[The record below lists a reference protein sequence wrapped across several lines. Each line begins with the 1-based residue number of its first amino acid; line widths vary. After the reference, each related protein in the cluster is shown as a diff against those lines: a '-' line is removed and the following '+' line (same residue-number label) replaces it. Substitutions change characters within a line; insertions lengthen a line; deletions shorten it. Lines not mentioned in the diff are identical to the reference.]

1 MASTKSSTT
10 TRRASS
16 SRKSPGKDEQ
26 EVSPARWAGVAF
38 VITAIVAAIVL
49 AMISPSDPGI
59 STPGTAA
66 GATPDAADASPTP
79 EASVL
84 DGEPPTAQPAIVNP
98 LDGKSTSE
106 VIIPVT
112 VEVPKEDLPRD
123 TLRLVILR
131 GNEVLKE
138 KTKPKTPGTFTI
150 EGVGIDP
157 GANELTAVLSS
168 VGGGFGPRSEPVVI
182 VVDEDMA
189 GLEIIAPQNK
199 AKTYEKTVLIEG
211 TAPVGSDVLVVNKT
225 NKHKVPFGIIGSG
238 GDFTASVSLKRG
250 ATNRIEAR
258 TVDEAGVPVTAEVRV
273 IQQDGRP
280 KVKIKDIE
288 PIRRASLPGEVR
300 IVVDVTDAKGEPMP
314 DAEVF
319 FILSGDDRMSDDA
332 RVDTKDNGRAV
343 WKPMIE
349 PGSSGTTELELVV
362 KVTSAYSEDQKTA
375 RATID
380 LQ

>member
-16 SRKSPGKDEQ
+16 SRKSQGKDEQ

-199 AKTYEKTVLIEG
+199 AKTYEMTVLIEG
-211 TAPVGSDVLVVNKT
+211 TAPYW
-225 NKHKVPFGIIGSG
+225 IIAMWLL
-238 GDFTASVSLKRG
+238 FATTLNVSLKWLRHRPYLAAILGLVAGPAAYYAGYKLGGVQIPDFVSAMAALAAGWALLMPLLIHLSVRLDTASHQAPG
-250 ATNRIEAR
+250 ALAQ
-258 TVDEAGVPVTAEVRV
+258 G
-273 IQQDGRP
+273 
-280 KVKIKDIE
+280 
-288 PIRRASLPGEVR
+288 L
-300 IVVDVTDAKGEPMP
+300 
-314 DAEVF
+314 
-319 FILSGDDRMSDDA
+319 DA
-332 RVDTKDNGRAV
+332 RV
-343 WKPMIE
+343 
-349 PGSSGTTELELVV
+349 
-362 KVTSAYSEDQKTA
+362 
-375 RATID
+375 
-380 LQ
+380 